1 MGTGEIAGVSALRCL
16 IFQKATA
23 VLVDALSRPSMALII
38 KGIAYDLQLTH
49 ACRKSGLNS
58 NFSM

>member
-23 VLVDALSRPSMALII
+23 VLVDALSRPSMALVI
-38 KGIAYDLQLTH
+38 KGIAKH
-49 ACRKSGLNS
+49 MI
-58 NFSM
+58 FSLHMPAKVWTEF